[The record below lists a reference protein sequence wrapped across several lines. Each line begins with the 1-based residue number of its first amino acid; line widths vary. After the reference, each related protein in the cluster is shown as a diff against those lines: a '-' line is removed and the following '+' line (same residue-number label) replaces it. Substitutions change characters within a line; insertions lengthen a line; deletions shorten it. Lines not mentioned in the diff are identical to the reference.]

1 MCHQLELCE
10 ALKCSLAALQREKE
24 ALREEQHHHRALGA
38 SLETLVQERLK
49 ANEKDKYSMFIG
61 ETGVRLGRKRFLQR
75 VRSSDLLVSAGD
87 LEKIVNLLLSLC
99 SRLMRIDRSL
109 LALERDELA
118 QEDATEERVRG
129 DKISVK
135 HSNMVLS

>member
-1 MCHQLELCE
+1 MG
-10 ALKCSLAALQREKE
+10 ALQRERE
-24 ALREEQHHHRALGA
+24 ALREEQHHHQALGA

-61 ETGVRLGRKRFLQR
+61 ETGVGSGRKRFLQR
-75 VRSSDLLVSAGD
+75 VCSADPLVSAGD

-118 QEDATEERVRG
+118 QEDAAEERVRG
-129 DKISVK
+129 DKSSVK
-135 HSNMVLS
+135 HCQIWCFRK

>member
-1 MCHQLELCE
+1 MELCE
-10 ALKCSLAALQREKE
+10 ALRCSAAALQRERE

-61 ETGVRLGRKRFLQR
+61 ETGIRLGRNRFLQC
-75 VRSSDLLVSAGD
+75 VGSFDLLVSAGD

-99 SRLMRIDRSL
+99 SRLMRIDRAL

-118 QEDATEERVRG
+118 REDATEERVRG
-129 DKISVK
+129 EKS
-135 HSNMVLS
+135 L